1 VRGVSRGTCA
11 RPSSARVTVESND
24 LDCGAG
30 PGCPIQSIDF
40 RAIASN
46 GRRSRHGGNVVRDA
60 LSRSRYMYAAAYLS
74 HAAIRIR
81 ETRSRRGTL
90 FVPPAV
96 TDFSFYFVRVAL
108 PCAPR
113 PPPAPRSHRGH
124 PGRVEKK
131 HYKVARCQ
139 LAPLRVARRR
149 RTLHAQ
155 TTLHECT
162 CPPPR
167 ARSPRRPYRARKT
180 KRGGATPHS
189 RSSHTHRHTVDAQK
203 EPCAAY
209 SGRTRSD
216 DGSPFFVAYFWALV
230 RHALV
235 QARACHPWSK
245 LKAQPLHLP
254 SAVASRP
261 AS

>member
-1 VRGVSRGTCA
+1 MSHSIDRFSRDSVERTAITSRRERRTRRVKPFPLHVRGRLLIARRYSNTRNAIPPRNVI
-11 RPSSARVTVESND
+11 RPS
-24 LDCGAG
+24 
-30 PGCPIQSIDF
+30 
-40 RAIASN
+40 
-46 GRRSRHGGNVVRDA
+46 RRYR
-60 LSRSRYMYAAAYLS
+60 
-74 HAAIRIR
+74 
-81 ETRSRRGTL
+81 
-90 FVPPAV
+90 
-96 TDFSFYFVRVAL
+96 FYFVRVAL